1 MKRRVLLGVLFAAF
15 VVVMAAGVALA
26 DPLDDAGARLG
37 SFIQKAGNI
46 VLGLG
51 TGAGTLAL
59 SGIGIRRMV
68 AKAAGEDE
76 VLGKT
81 NGQILDV
88 LKYMAIVGGAGLLAS
103 IGGSI
108 LA

>member
-1 MKRRVLLGVLFAAF
+1 MNKRYLIGALMGACMVLLV
-15 VVVMAAGVALA
+15 AGVVYA
-26 DPLDDAGARLG
+26 DPLDDAGAKVAG
-37 SFIQKAGNI
+37 FIQKAGNI

-59 SGIGIRRMV
+59 AGIGVRRMV
-68 AKAAGEDE
+68 AKAAGEDD
-76 VLGKT
+76 VMAKT
-81 NGQILDV
+81 NGQITDV

-108 LA
+108 LN

>member
-1 MKRRVLLGVLFAAF
+1 MKRRYLLGLLLGACIVLL
-15 VVVMAAGVALA
+15 AAGVGHA
-26 DPLDDAGARLG
+26 DALDDAGAKLAG
-37 SFIQKAGNI
+37 FIQKAGNI

-59 SGIGIRRMV
+59 AAIGVRRMV
-68 AKAAGEDE
+68 AKGAGEDE
-76 VLGKT
+76 VMAKT

>member
-1 MKRRVLLGVLFAAF
+1 MKRKYLLGLLMGICIVIL
-15 VVVMAAGVALA
+15 AAGICYA
-26 DPLDDAGARLG
+26 DPLDDAGARLAT
-37 SFIQKAGNI
+37 FIQKAGNI

-59 SGIGIRRMV
+59 AGIGVRRMV
-68 AKAAGEDE
+68 AKGAGEDD
-76 VLGKT
+76 VMAKT

-108 LA
+108 LK

>member
-1 MKRRVLLGVLFAAF
+1 MKRQYVIGFFFGIVFVLLAVGFAH
-15 VVVMAAGVALA
+15 A
-26 DPLDDAGARLG
+26 DPLDDAGAKLG
-37 SFIQKAGNI
+37 EFIQKAGNL

-59 SGIGIRRMV
+59 GGIGVRRMV
-68 AKAAGEDE
+68 AKAAGDE
-76 VLGKT
+76 EVM
-81 NGQILDV
+81 NRSNNHIVEV

-108 LA
+108 LR

>member
-1 MKRRVLLGVLFAAF
+1 LKRRYVLGALLGMCLVLLL
-15 VVVMAAGVALA
+15 AGVVHA
-26 DPLDDAGARLG
+26 DALDDAGAKLAE
-37 SFIQKAGNI
+37 FIQKAGNI

-59 SGIGIRRMV
+59 AGIGVRRMV

-76 VLGKT
+76 VLTKT
-81 NGQILDV
+81 NGQIIDV

-108 LA
+108 LK

>member
-1 MKRRVLLGVLFAAF
+1 LLSACLVLLL
-15 VVVMAAGVALA
+15 AGICYA
-26 DPLDDAGARLG
+26 DPLDDAGAKLG
-37 SFIQKAGNI
+37 GFIQKAGNLI
-46 VLGLG
+46 LGLG

-59 SGIGIRRMV
+59 GGIGLRRMV

-76 VLGKT
+76 MLAKS
-81 NGQILDV
+81 NGHILDV

-108 LA
+108 LK